1 MAGSRNRR
9 MVLAGAVISLAA
21 GMVFPALAD
30 GKIAEVKIGIRNEYE
45 PGTVKEP
52 KVQVTGSES
61 SVENVSWDVRV
72 SEWEPGKARPG
83 KIVLRAD
90 EGLTFGENGNSP
102 SVQVSGAEYISAEE
116 RENGSVLEV
125 TVS

>member
-1 MAGSRNRR
+1 

-72 SEWEPGKARPG
+72 SDWEKREKTEAFWR
-83 KIVLRAD
+83 LRCPTR
-90 EGLTFGENGNSP
+90 LC
-102 SVQVSGAEYISAEE
+102 
-116 RENGSVLEV
+116 
-125 TVS
+125 